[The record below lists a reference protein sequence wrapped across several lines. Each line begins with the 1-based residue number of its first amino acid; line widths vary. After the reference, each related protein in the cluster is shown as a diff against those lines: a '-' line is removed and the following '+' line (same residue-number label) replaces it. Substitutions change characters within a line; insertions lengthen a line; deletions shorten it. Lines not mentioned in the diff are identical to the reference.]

1 MERLTNIQ
9 RIIRDFL
16 IYCARR
22 ESTITYG
29 ELGANVGRMA
39 RGPWTADLCAIT
51 DYEAMCGRPD
61 LTLVVVSEKT
71 GFPTRY
77 QGKRFDRKD
86 ENMAALYRKDLGG
99 LFELWSKRRRGGA
112 YPPECG
118 LRDKE
123 CGLRDKRSEIANDG
137 DQPLRMTTVSRQERE
152 DQDFIDAI
160 TDWDWGDR

>member
-1 MERLTNIQ
+1 MKQLTNIQ

-22 ESTITYG
+22 ENTITYG
-29 ELGANVGRMA
+29 ELGDNVGRTA
-39 RGPWTADLCAIT
+39 RGPWTADLCAIR
-51 DYEAMCGRPD
+51 DYEVVCDRPD
-61 LTLVVVSEKT
+61 LTLVVVSKET

-86 ENMAALYRKDLGG
+86 ENTAALYRKDLGG
-99 LFELWSKRRRGGA
+99 LFEFWSKRRRGGA
-112 YPPECG
+112 YPP
-118 LRDKE
+118 E

-137 DQPLRMTTVSRQERE
+137 DQPLRMTVVSRQERE

-160 TDWDWGDR
+160 TDWDWDDR

>member
-1 MERLTNIQ
+1 MKQLTNIQ

-29 ELGANVGRMA
+29 ELGDNVGRTA
-39 RGPWTADLCAIT
+39 RGPWTTDLCAIT

-61 LTLVVVSEKT
+61 LTLVVVSKET
-71 GFPTRY
+71 GLPTRY

-99 LFELWSKRRRGGA
+99 LFEFWSKRRRGGG

-118 LRDKE
+118 MRNSRAEIGGDRD
-123 CGLRDKRSEIANDG
+123 R
-137 DQPLRMTTVSRQERE
+137 PLRKTAIRRREQERE

-160 TDWDWGDR
+160 TDWDWDDR

>member
-1 MERLTNIQ
+1 MKQLTNIQ

-29 ELGANVGRMA
+29 ELGDNVGRTA

-51 DYEAMCGRPD
+51 DYEVACGRPD
-61 LTLVVVSEKT
+61 LTLVVVSKET
-71 GFPTRY
+71 GLPTRY

-99 LFELWSKRRRGGA
+99 LFEFWSKRRRGGA
-112 YPPECG
+112 YPLECG
-118 LRDKE
+118 L
-123 CGLRDKRSEIANDG
+123 LDKRPEIANDG
-137 DQPLRMTTVSRQERE
+137 DQPLRMTVVSRQERE

-160 TDWDWGDR
+160 TDWDWDDR